1 MSLSVQFLT
10 TLAMIAMGVEI
21 GAALDTYK
29 RFIEK
34 QKSIILFI
42 NDFLFW
48 VCQGLL
54 IFLVLLNVNEGDLRI
69 FVFIALLCG
78 YAMYQSLFKNIY
90 LKLLERLISIGI
102 TTYRFLRKLI
112 NGLIIRPIIWLLQL
126 VLALCMMIGKGIYTI
141 LLSLCKIIIA
151 IISWI
156 LKLLYSLLPSKIKV
170 YLRKVKGKLVKVKGY
185 WVLLK
190 NKVKQWIKKWRS

>member
-10 TLAMIAMGVEI
+10 TLAMIAMGVEV

-54 IFLVLLNVNEGDLRI
+54 IFLVLLNVNEGELRI
-69 FVFIALLCG
+69 FVFLALLCG
-78 YAMYQSLFKNIY
+78 YAMYQSLFKSIY
-90 LKLLERLISIGI
+90 MRLLERLISITI
-102 TTYRFLRKLI
+102 TLYRFLRKLI
-112 NGLIIRPIIWLLQL
+112 NGLIIKPIIWLLQL
-126 VLALCMMIGKGIYTI
+126 VLALCMMIGKVIYTI
-141 LLSLCKIIIA
+141 FLSICKFFLA

-156 LKLLYSLLPSKIKV
+156 LKLLYALLPTKIKN
-170 YLRKVKGKLVKVKGY
+170 YLHKGKEILLKGKGY
-185 WVLLK
+185 WVLLQ